1 MIYTGYF
8 DRLKDYEQAGLI
20 PICIAG
26 YPPKGINYTGIRF
39 PALAPKKIWWQEW
52 HDKKLGDDWYEQKYN
67 ETVLNGLSVV
77 ETAER
82 LHSYGEDII
91 LLCMEKPPQF
101 CHRHLVAK
109 WFHKHH
115 IACREYSFQKG

>member
-8 DRLKDYEQAGLI
+8 DRLKDYEKAGLT

-26 YPPKGINYTGIRF
+26 YPPKEAHFTGIRF
-39 PALAPKKIWWQEW
+39 PALAPKKVWWQEW
-52 HDKKLGDDWYEQKYN
+52 HDKKLGNDWYEQKYN
-67 ETVLNGLSVV
+67 ETVLNHLSAV
-77 ETAER
+77 ETAEK

-101 CHRHLVAK
+101 CHRHLVSK
-109 WFHKHH
+109 WFLKHH
-115 IACREYSFQKG
+115 IASQEYSFQKE